1 MTLGFPQWQV
11 AMICQDGIIKAFPI
25 DGSEYSSIPKLP
37 KKKCSLFIDRPFY
50 YDNFGVFYKDTLVY
64 LTTDPD
70 RDVVKH
76 KADDLFSIPK
86 HLPNTRIPNQH
97 IGGQIMGVHVG
108 HYFWIIGGEI
118 DVQTPV
124 KAYSHKVQIKSSLWS
139 LKRDVWINGPE
150 IPEGLIKDSPCATAI
165 NDTFAIIIN
174 INSFTDRIPVQA
186 YDFSKGV
193 WHPMSKPP
201 IEIPLSYLDVDLVTV
216 YGHGYQPYV

>member
-1 MTLGFPQWQV
+1 M
-11 AMICQDGIIKAFPI
+11 
-25 DGSEYSSIPKLP
+25 
-37 KKKCSLFIDRPFY
+37 
-50 YDNFGVFYKDTLVY
+50 VY

-70 RDVVKH
+70 RNVVKH
-76 KADDLFSIPK
+76 KVDDLFSIPK

-108 HYFWIIGGEI
+108 HYFWIFKGYREFQSMNYYKGLS
-118 DVQTPV
+118 V
-124 KAYSHKVQIKSSLWS
+124 KIKSSLWT
-139 LKRDVWINGPE
+139 LKRDIWINGPE

-201 IEIPLSYLDVDLVTV
+201 IEIPLSYLDVDLVMV

>member
-1 MTLGFPQWQV
+1 MLINR
-11 AMICQDGIIKAFPI
+11 MDM
-25 DGSEYSSIPKLP
+25 
-37 KKKCSLFIDRPFY
+37 Y
-50 YDNFGVFYKDTLVY
+50 YDNFGVFYNNTLNY
-64 LTTDPD
+64 LFTNPE

-76 KADDLFSIPK
+76 NIDNPKDVPRHIP
-86 HLPNTRIPNQH
+86 HTRIPNQH
-97 IGGQIMGVHVG
+97 IPNKEIANQHTGSVITGVHVG
-108 HYFWIIGGEI
+108 HYFWILGGRSWLNL
-118 DVQTPV
+118 V
-124 KAYSHKVQIKSSLWS
+124 SHDLMLSGSYKVHTKSSLWS

-201 IEIPLSYLDVDLVTV
+201 IEIPLSYLDVDLVMV

>member
-1 MTLGFPQWQV
+1 M
-11 AMICQDGIIKAFPI
+11 
-25 DGSEYSSIPKLP
+25 
-37 KKKCSLFIDRPFY
+37 
-50 YDNFGVFYKDTLVY
+50 VY
-64 LTTDPD
+64 LTTNPD

-76 KADDLFSIPK
+76 KVDDLFSTPR

-97 IGGQIMGVHVG
+97 TGGPNGPIIGVHVG
-108 HYFWIIGGEI
+108 HYFWIFGGEI

-124 KAYSHKVQIKSSLWS
+124 KTFSNKVQIKSSLWS

-150 IPEGLIKDSPCATAI
+150 IPEGLIKYSPCATAI

-174 INSFTDRIPVQA
+174 INSYTDSIPIQA

-201 IEIPLSYLDVDLVTV
+201 IKIPKYQFNPYQLSLDPTTLYCHCSCAAMYEKT
-216 YGHGYQPYV
+216 YRQ

>member
-1 MTLGFPQWQV
+1 
-11 AMICQDGIIKAFPI
+11 MILNSQSHILN
-25 DGSEYSSIPKLP
+25 KLIL
-37 KKKCSLFIDRPFY
+37 SLSIDRSFY
-50 YDNFGVFYKDTLVY
+50 FDNFGVFYKDTLVY
-64 LTTDPD
+64 ITTNPD

-76 KADDLFSIPK
+76 KVDDLFSVPR

-97 IGGQIMGVHVG
+97 TGRPSGATIGVHVG
-108 HYFWIIGGEI
+108 HYFWIFGGEI

-124 KAYSHKVQIKSSLWS
+124 KTYSLKVQIKSSLWS

-150 IPEGLIKDSPCATAI
+150 IPEDLIKDFPCATAI

-174 INSFTDRIPVQA
+174 INSYTDRIPVQA

-201 IEIPLSYLDVDLVTV
+201 IEIPLSYLDVDLVMI
-216 YGHGYQPYV
+216 YGHWYQPYV

>member
-1 MTLGFPQWQV
+1 
-11 AMICQDGIIKAFPI
+11 MILNSSF
-25 DGSEYSSIPKLP
+25 YSLNKLI
-37 KKKCSLFIDRPFY
+37 LFLSIDRSFY
-50 YDNFGVFYKDTLVY
+50 HDNFGAFYKDTLVY
-64 LTTDPD
+64 LTTNPD
-70 RDVVKH
+70 GDVVKH
-76 KADDLFSIPK
+76 KVDDLFIVPR

-97 IGGQIMGVHVG
+97 TGRPGGPIVGVHVG

-201 IEIPLSYLDVDLVTV
+201 IEIPLSYLDMELSII